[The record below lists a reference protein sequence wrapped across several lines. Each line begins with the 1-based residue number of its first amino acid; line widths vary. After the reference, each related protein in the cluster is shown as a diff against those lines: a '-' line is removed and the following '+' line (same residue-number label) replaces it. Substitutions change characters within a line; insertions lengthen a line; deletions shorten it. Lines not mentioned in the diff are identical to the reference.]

1 MDTEQIDHCSNE
13 EYKEELAEQWWT
25 DQEARV
31 EYEWLMHLV
40 EVSQ

>member
-1 MDTEQIDHCSNE
+1 MDTERKDNCSNE
-13 EYKEELAEQWWT
+13 EYKEALAEQWWT

-31 EYEWLMHLV
+31 EYEWLMNLV

>member
-1 MDTEQIDHCSNE
+1 MDTERVEHCSDE
-13 EYKEELAEQWWT
+13 EYKEALAEQWWT
-25 DQEARV
+25 EQEARV

>member
-1 MDTEQIDHCSNE
+1 MDIERVDDCTNE
-13 EYKEELAEQWWT
+13 EYKEALAEQWWI